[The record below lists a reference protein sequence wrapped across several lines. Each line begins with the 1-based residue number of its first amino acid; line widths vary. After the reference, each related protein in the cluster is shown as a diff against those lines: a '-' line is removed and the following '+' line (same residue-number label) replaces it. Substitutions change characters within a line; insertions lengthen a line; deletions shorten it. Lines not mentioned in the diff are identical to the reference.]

1 MVCRSGNRRE
11 CWNEGNANAGDD
23 DALQC
28 AATGNTPSLELPMR
42 NFNVPLCGE
51 NRKASAS
58 DGRQKSLPLN
68 AGSMSIP
75 ELTVVCPILPSA
87 P

>member
-1 MVCRSGNRRE
+1 
-11 CWNEGNANAGDD
+11 
-23 DALQC
+23 
-28 AATGNTPSLELPMR
+28 MR